1 MVGERMVI
9 TKNLANHLEETEIKM
24 FESRL
29 NAIKEIQDNALGVEV
44 GQFGGAYAFA
54 IKNIPGPSYNVVKG
68 DRT

>member
-1 MVGERMVI
+1 MVI

-44 GQFGGAYAFA
+44 GQFGGALLSQLKTFLV
-54 IKNIPGPSYNVVKG
+54 PL
-68 DRT
+68 TMW